1 MRVNILHTIIY
12 TCPRMNSNHTLCYTH
27 TSILYLHYLI
37 HSLYTY
43 TLTHIHTYILYIE
56 ELLSKQF
63 QAQQKHF
70 TKQIEQKKQQFD
82 IYTSLLYIWLAIF
95 LSIKLDYN
103 TYNWGIIFIPI
114 WLYLALQYYIS
125 YYYKYW
131 SVSILYNIQHN
142 IHTPLDLDEPKVQ
155 LKHQQA
161 QILSSMSIYTFT
173 ICFIPLFIFILL
185 VCRLQVQT
193 AMYSTFIILLP
204 IFIILGCCCCIVYC
218 GLCALS
224 TVDIDSLGSDPEAGG
239 LGGPGTGDV
248 AGGGSGGAQKS
259 GSAADENEVF
269 TPVHGDIYNKN
280 NTNNTSNK
288 QNNTN
293 NTDNIIHIPPPVT
306 APTSTAAQYGTFD
319 GTTGT
324 PTTGT
329 LPITNS
335 APAAVSTTGT
345 TTGGGG
351 GAEQQ
356 QQPADL
362 LVGVSAQEYND
373 ID

>member
-1 MRVNILHTIIY
+1 M
-12 TCPRMNSNHTLCYTH
+12 
-27 TSILYLHYLI
+27 
-37 HSLYTY
+37 
-43 TLTHIHTYILYIE
+43 
-56 ELLSKQF
+56 
-63 QAQQKHF
+63 
-70 TKQIEQKKQQFD
+70 
-82 IYTSLLYIWLAIF
+82 
-95 LSIKLDYN
+95 
-103 TYNWGIIFIPI
+103 
-114 WLYLALQYYIS
+114 
-125 YYYKYW
+125 
-131 SVSILYNIQHN
+131 YNIQHN

-155 LKHQQA
+155 LKHQQS

-185 VCRLQVQT
+185 VCRLQVST

-204 IFIILGCCCCIVYC
+204 IFIILGCCCCMVYC

-239 LGGPGTGDV
+239 EGGTGGGDV

-269 TPVHGDIYNKN
+269 TPVHGDIYNKS

-288 QNNTN
+288 PNNTN
-293 NTDNIIHIPPPVT
+293 NTDNIIYIPPPVST
-306 APTSTAAQYGTFD
+306 PTSAAAAQYGTFE
-319 GTTGT
+319 GSTGT
-324 PTTGT
+324 PTTGSV
-329 LPITNS
+329 PITNS
-335 APAAVSTTGT
+335 ALGAAYTTGT
-345 TTGGGG
+345 STTTGG